1 MNQDSYDD
9 GYIRTILHE
18 VKTVAIVGAS
28 TNPARA
34 SNIVLKYLLLKRY
47 RPFPVNPVYADQ
59 EIRDQRVYSQLA
71 DFPEP
76 IDMVDIFRRQDAIA
90 SVVDE
95 ALALDRKP
103 KAIWMQLGVRDDA
116 SAARAEAAGVR
127 VVMNRCAK
135 IEYGR
140 LCGEIS
146 WFGVNTRL
154 ISSRK
159 PRLAEGHQ
167 NLELDPRN

>member
-1 MNQDSYDD
+1 MNHDSYDD
-9 GYIRTILHE
+9 NYIRSILAQA
-18 VKTVAIVGAS
+18 KTVAIVGAS

-47 RPFPVNPVYADQ
+47 RAIPVNAVYAGQ
-59 EIRDQRVYSQLA
+59 EILGEMTYASLA
-71 DFPEP
+71 EAPQP
-76 IDMVDIFRRQDAIA
+76 LDMIDIFRRHDAIA
-90 SVVDE
+90 GIVDE
-95 ALALDRKP
+95 ALALEKKP

-116 SAARAEAAGVR
+116 SAARAEAAGIK

-146 WFGVNTRL
+146 WFGVNTR
-154 ISSRK
+154 IVSARK
-159 PRLAEGHQ
+159 PRLGKGHQ
-167 NLELDPRN
+167 QLDLDQRN

>member
-1 MNQDSYDD
+1 MNHDSYDD
-9 GYIRTILHE
+9 NYIRTILRE

-47 RPFPVNPVYADQ
+47 RAFPVNPVYAEQ
-59 EIRDQRVYSQLA
+59 EILDQPVYSQLA

-76 IDMVDIFRRQDAIA
+76 IDMVDIFRRHDAIA
-90 SVVDE
+90 SIVDE
-95 ALALDRKP
+95 ALTLERKP

-116 SAARAEAAGVR
+116 SAARAEAAGIK

-140 LCGEIS
+140 LCGEIA
-146 WFGVNTRL
+146 WFGVNTRI
-154 ISSRK
+154 ISARK
-159 PRLAEGHQ
+159 PRLAVGHQ
-167 NLELDPRN
+167 NLDLDSRN